1 MSKTTVDIKP
11 YLTQPGDYNVQ
22 VTAISGELGES
33 NVSNV
38 ASITLNESE
47 MEFVTITETTCKLVS
62 PGTLSAFEI
71 VIPETYNGRTVVA
84 IGDRAFYANQ
94 MINKI
99 VIPRTVLSIGQNAF
113 SGCLNLHTVVA
124 KDSQIT
130 EIGAKAFEG
139 CTRLRNL
146 SLPATL
152 EIIDMRAFYNCK
164 LDCEFEELFDVEN
177 INSLVLHSI
186 GENAFRLSGLKGNCT
201 LPPSLIDV
209 GIGAFA
215 ETLINYV
222 VITGNNTTIADF
234 MFYNCSDLR
243 SVNFGKTVSPIGAKA
258 FMNCDKLAKIKIPS
272 TTPYIAPNAF
282 YGVDWMLRAYSG
294 EDHPDDDLDEFD
306 ITDGWVFSAAYGQID
321 DETFYVPFH
330 FNGVSIW
337 ELLINKFPDKY
348 FWRLTKIPSPQIT
361 LDGDKVEIVDK
372 SMWATAYNIHLN
384 GEKVDTVNASYGI
397 IRVGEYYARTNVSND
412 VVFRDEP
419 LTEYIYFKGTLNGI
433 IYTFGQI
440 SVSDVIQFIS
450 YDNSIKRSIDADTWS
465 NVEIRMQFLKDAK
478 VSAEFYA
485 WFNKCFEEKIS

>member
-11 YLTQPGDYNVQ
+11 YLTQPGNYNVQ

-33 NVSNV
+33 DVSNV

-139 CTRLRNL
+139 CTRLTNL

-164 LDCEFEELFDVEN
+164 LDCEFEELFDVED

-186 GENAFRLSGLKGNCT
+186 GENAFRLSGLKDNCT

-215 ETLINYV
+215 ETLINNV
-222 VITGNNTTIADF
+222 AVTGNNTPIADF

-243 SVNFGKTVSPIGAKA
+243 VVNLGKTVSPIGAKA
-258 FMNCDKLAKIKIPS
+258 FMNCKKLVRIKIPS
-272 TTPYIAPNAF
+272 TISYIAPNAF
-282 YGVDWMLRAYSG
+282 YGDKGILSSAISEVDV
-294 EDHPDDDLDEFD
+294 DDFD

-321 DETFYVPFH
+321 DETFYVPFR
-330 FNGVSIW
+330 FNGVNMW
-337 ELLINKFPDKY
+337 ELLINNFADKY
-348 FWRLTKIPSPQIT
+348 LWRLTKIPSPQIA

-372 SMWATAYNIHLN
+372 SMWATAYNIYLN
-384 GEKVDTVNASYGI
+384 GTKTDTVEASYGI

-419 LTEYIYFKGTLNGI
+419 LTEYIYFKGIVNGI
-433 IYTFGQI
+433 VYTSGQI

-450 YDNSIKRSIDADTWS
+450 YDKSIKRSIDADTWS
-465 NVEIRMQFLKDAK
+465 NVEIRMEFLKDAK